1 MDGEEAD
8 PAVELEAGDLV
19 DQAAPGG
26 EGRCYYEWNL
36 LNSFK

>member
-26 EGRCYYEWNL
+26 KGRCARCSLYFYD
-36 LNSFK
+36 F